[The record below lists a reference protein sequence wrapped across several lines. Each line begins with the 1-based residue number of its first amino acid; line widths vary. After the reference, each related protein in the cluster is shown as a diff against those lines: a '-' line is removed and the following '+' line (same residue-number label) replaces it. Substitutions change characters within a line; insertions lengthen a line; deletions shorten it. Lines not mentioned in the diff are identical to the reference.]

1 MSMPPQRP
9 SQLSRNVKTGYESWI
24 GSRCNPCPPEG
35 GGSKSVILLRRESAL
50 ATTEQVGRAMMQVAK
65 QGGPKHV
72 LESSDISSISSVLHP
87 PATADIESIE
97 TNLGAGRGP

>member
-1 MSMPPQRP
+1 
-9 SQLSRNVKTGYESWI
+9 
-24 GSRCNPCPPEG
+24 
-35 GGSKSVILLRRESAL
+35 VILLRRESAL
-50 ATTEQVGRAMMQVAK
+50 ATTEQLGRAMMQVAK

-97 TNLGAGRGP
+97 TNLGAGRGPRQVLRTRQLKFTNPRLSVCEQELRYSLGSFNLSFY